1 MDDVT
6 DRDFR
11 RFPVSAIAN
20 ARYLHDRVENVPGR
34 SRYNGYPL

>member
-1 MDDVT
+1 MLRIAISDG
-6 DRDFR
+6 
-11 RFPVSAIAN
+11 FPFQRSRN